1 MTSIV
6 RINTIKVYIFMALLT
21 MVLGILGTL
30 VSSYFE
36 WGLSGT
42 GVFLIIS
49 GVINFIAFYFS
60 DRLLLRASHAE
71 PLTRAQVPELFTM
84 VEELSNSAKIPVPK
98 LYLIRDSSMN
108 AFATGRNPQHAAVA
122 VTLGLLEN
130 LDPAE
135 VRAVLGHEISHVRNG
150 DMRLMAVVSILA
162 GFISIVADIYWRS
175 GVAAKAGEKDRSG
188 TVAFIGLFISLIA
201 PLAAMLVQLAISRS
215 REFMADASGAELS
228 NGAASLVSALR
239 KISLDRRPLPYASP
253 ATAHLY
259 FSSPLQVGSFIDRA
273 FSTHPPLEERIAALM
288 RIEGAK

>member
-1 MTSIV
+1 
-6 RINTIKVYIFMALLT
+6 
-21 MVLGILGTL
+21 
-30 VSSYFE
+30 
-36 WGLSGT
+36 
-42 GVFLIIS
+42 
-49 GVINFIAFYFS
+49 
-60 DRLLLRASHAE
+60 
-71 PLTRAQVPELFTM
+71 
-84 VEELSNSAKIPVPK
+84 
-98 LYLIRDSSMN
+98 MN